1 MLLVSC
7 DDHLRLLVDNR
18 RNYDR
23 SLFLISPVFYIKPSV
38 GAGSFHRLL
47 RFTAGLED
55 FARTNAHLPGTMIS
69 VNMRDSLKRTCLF
82 CFANVNVYVEDIEWH
97 SVFFFP
103 CTVKPRELFIQACPR
118 FYSIFFPASPPE
130 RSIVSKIFLEAR
142 SNRYL
147 TNELARSVAGIH
159 ACRLQAFA
167 SWSKKGPL
175 NPLRVALERV

>member
-1 MLLVSC
+1 MRNGHVS
-7 DDHLRLLVDNR
+7 RLTNIR
-18 RNYDR
+18 M
-23 SLFLISPVFYIKPSV
+23 
-38 GAGSFHRLL
+38 LL

-55 FARTNAHLPGTMIS
+55 FARTNAHHSRRHAFPKLAD
-69 VNMRDSLKRTCLF
+69 DSLKRTCLF